1 MGEKKMSECNYLD
14 DKTHECKLGHKIP
27 PVGCGKDCEWF
38 DPRIPGIPGPP
49 RPPIIP

>member
-1 MGEKKMSECNYLD
+1 MSECNYFD